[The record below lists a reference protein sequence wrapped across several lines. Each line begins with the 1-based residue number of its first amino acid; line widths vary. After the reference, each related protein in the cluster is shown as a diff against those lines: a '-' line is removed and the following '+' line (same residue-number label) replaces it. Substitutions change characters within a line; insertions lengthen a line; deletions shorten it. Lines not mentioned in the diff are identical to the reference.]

1 MWEKTVGLII
11 SIVRRRSGT
20 ERISAGTTWCMKLEE
35 YIVMRSSDSPRDRN
49 KCLQFFHLPWTMIE
63 NFSHAWPCRKRSVHR
78 KIMLTRITVRSDDSF
93 EESPSRLMLTNLN
106 FFAQSNAS
114 LCRFPRPS
122 FLFAEIYGGSQSAIP
137 PLRQSQ
143 NRRGASGSPQP

>member
-1 MWEKTVGLII
+1 M
-11 SIVRRRSGT
+11 
-20 ERISAGTTWCMKLEE
+20 A
-35 YIVMRSSDSPRDRN
+35 
-49 KCLQFFHLPWTMIE
+49 LQ
-63 NFSHAWPCRKRSVHR
+63 K
-78 KIMLTRITVRSDDSF
+78 KIGAPKNNVDPDNVRSDDSF